1 MQVSRDTNT
10 LVARGRTVMELIFLW
25 VVFLIALAL
34 FGVNFHFFASRE
46 ARGALQNGIK

>member
-10 LVARGRTVMELIFLW
+10 LVARGRTVIELMFLS

-34 FGVNFHFFASRE
+34 FGVSLYFFASRE
-46 ARGALQNGIK
+46 AREALQNGIK